1 MILKLLKYLFKDFYI
16 FSAAY
21 SNNIFPDPLKKQE
34 EEKYIKEMLLGDKNA
49 RNKLIEHNL
58 RLVAHIVKKY
68 DNKSETD
75 DLISI
80 GTIGLIKGI
89 DSFSNKNGAR
99 LTTYCARCIENEILM
114 NYRNNKKNNKNVSIN
129 EAIGYDKDGNEI
141 TLLDILKTPDP
152 DFAMN
157 IHKNN
162 NLKLL
167 KKYFNVLNEREKD
180 IIIKRYGLNN
190 NDEITQKELEI
201 FNSILQIENIESC
214 DKPYYMPTF
223 TVFENK
229 DVLDPILAWPN
240 AKIILFSNDE
250 KESYEI
256 AKYSD
261 WHAFCLSEDFNMIKI
276 VKLLK

>member
-1 MILKLLKYLFKDFYI
+1 MFLKLLKYLFKDFYI

-21 SNNIFPDPLKKQE
+21 SNNIFPDPLTKEE
-34 EEKYIKEMLLGDKNA
+34 EEKYVKEMLLGDKNA

-89 DSFSNKNGAR
+89 DSFSYKNGAR

-129 EAIGYDKDGNEI
+129 EPIGYDKDGNEI

-157 IHKNN
+157 IHTQNN
-162 NLKLL
+162 IELL
-167 KKYFNVLNEREKD
+167 KKYFKILNNREKEV
-180 IIIKRYGLNN
+180 IIKRYGLNN
-190 NDEITQKELEI
+190 NDEITQKE
-201 FNSILQIENIESC
+201 
-214 DKPYYMPTF
+214 
-223 TVFENK
+223 
-229 DVLDPILAWPN
+229 
-240 AKIILFSNDE
+240 
-250 KESYEI
+250 I
-256 AKYSD
+256 AKELNISRSYVSRIEKR
-261 WHAFCLSEDFNMIKI
+261 ALTKMLREFIKN
-276 VKLLK
+276 KNNN

>member
-16 FSAAY
+16 FTAAY
-21 SNNIFPDPLKKQE
+21 SNNIFPEPLKKEQ
-34 EEKYIKEMLLGDKNA
+34 EEKYIKEMLLGNKQA

-114 NYRNNKKNNKNVSIN
+114 NYRNNKKRNKNVSIN
-129 EAIGYDKDGNEI
+129 EPIGYDKDGNEI

-152 DFAMN
+152 DYAMN

-162 NLKLL
+162 NIKLL
-167 KKYFNVLNEREKD
+167 KNYFTILNEREKE

-190 NDEITQKELEI
+190 KDEQTQKE
-201 FNSILQIENIESC
+201 
-214 DKPYYMPTF
+214 
-223 TVFENK
+223 
-229 DVLDPILAWPN
+229 
-240 AKIILFSNDE
+240 
-250 KESYEI
+250 I
-256 AKYSD
+256 AKELNISRSYVSRIEKR
-261 WHAFCLSEDFNMIKI
+261 ALT
-276 VKLLK
+276 KLLREFIKNKNNN